1 MKSSLKT
8 LAVWLIIGIIFI
20 VLVTSIL
27 GNSDNK
33 LSYSELLTKV
43 EAGEV
48 KELKINSS
56 GTSADVKLKNE
67 NIVKEVNIPSIDSLM
82 DTLQEPMKTGSIEVK
97 EDSESSTPNET
108 DETEAKDP
116 EVDYKPLLEALSKKV
131 KYNGESV
138 NIDNIEDLIT
148 NYQKGLNYDKKQE
161 QYENLQN
168 SKVEQYVSKKA
179 KELGMSVDEYI
190 EQVENYEKE
199 QEREKEQARLE
210 EMINNGVPEDVAKE
224 VIATSQL
231 RKQLQEKENALKEQ
245 EEKAKAEN
253 DKNKQYADFV
263 EQFPNVE
270 PESIP
275 KEVFE
280 KAQETNLVSAY
291 KDWLIKDLETKL
303 QIKEQNEKNASRAI
317 GSVTDTGTTQKQGP
331 IDPFLEGFNSD

>member
-1 MKSSLKT
+1 MENEVENNTPVVDTEVSDDDFFGDVNDEVIEESNVNETNEESDSSK
-8 LAVWLIIGIIFI
+8 
-20 VLVTSIL
+20 
-27 GNSDNK
+27 
-33 LSYSELLTKV
+33 
-43 EAGEV
+43 
-48 KELKINSS
+48 
-56 GTSADVKLKNE
+56 
-67 NIVKEVNIPSIDSLM
+67 
-82 DTLQEPMKTGSIEVK
+82 
-97 EDSESSTPNET
+97 PNET
-108 DETEAKDP
+108 DETKVEDT

-138 NIDNIEDLIT
+138 NIDNIEDLVT

-199 QEREKEQARLE
+199 QERQKEQERLE

-231 RKQLQEKENALKEQ
+231 RKQLQEKENQLKEQ
-245 EEKAKAEN
+245 EEKAKKEN

-263 EQFPNVE
+263 EQFPGVK

-280 KAQETNLVSAY
+280 NAQHKTLVEAY

-303 QIKEQNEKNASRAI
+303 QIKEQNEKNAKSAV
-317 GSVTDTGTTQKQGP
+317 GSVTETGQTKKQEP
-331 IDPFLEGFNSD
+331 SDLFLEGFDSDS

>member
-1 MKSSLKT
+1 MENEVENNTPVVDTEVSDDDFFSDVSNEVIEESST
-8 LAVWLIIGIIFI
+8 E
-20 VLVTSIL
+20 T
-27 GNSDNK
+27 
-33 LSYSELLTKV
+33 E
-43 EAGEV
+43 
-48 KELKINSS
+48 KE
-56 GTSADVKLKNE
+56 
-67 NIVKEVNIPSIDSLM
+67 
-82 DTLQEPMKTGSIEVK
+82 EP
-97 EDSESSTPNET
+97 ESSTPNET
-108 DETEAKDP
+108 GDKKEESV

-138 NIDNIEDLIT
+138 NIESIDDLVT
-148 NYQKGLNYDKKQE
+148 NFQKGLNYDKKQE

-190 EQVENYEKE
+190 DQVEKYERDQEKAKE
-199 QEREKEQARLE
+199 KARLE

-245 EEKAKAEN
+245 EERTKAEN

-263 EQFPNVE
+263 EKFPNVK
-270 PESIP
+270 PEDIP

-280 KAQETNLVSAY
+280 NAQSSNLVSAY

-303 QIKEQNEKNASRAI
+303 QIKEQNEKNEKSAI
-317 GSVTDTGTTQKQGP
+317 GSVTETGTTQKQKA
-331 IDPFLEGFNSD
+331 IDPFLEGFDSD

>member
-1 MKSSLKT
+1 MENE
-8 LAVWLIIGIIFI
+8 VENNIP
-20 VLVTSIL
+20 VV
-27 GNSDNK
+27 D
-33 LSYSELLTKV
+33 TKV
-43 EAGEV
+43 TDDDFFGDVSDEV
-48 KELKINSS
+48 INESNTDEPKE
-56 GTSADVKLKNE
+56 E
-67 NIVKEVNIPSIDSLM
+67 
-82 DTLQEPMKTGSIEVK
+82 
-97 EDSESSTPNET
+97 SESSTPNET
-108 DETEAKDP
+108 DETDEKP
-116 EVDYKPLLEALSKKV
+116 VEVDYKPLLEALSQKV

-138 NIDNIEDLIT
+138 KIESIDDLVT
-148 NYQKGLNYDKKQE
+148 NFQKGLNYDKKQE

-190 EQVENYEKE
+190 EQVENYER
-199 QEREKEQARLE
+199 QQEKEKEKARLE

-245 EEKAKAEN
+245 EEATKREN

-280 KAQETNLVSAY
+280 NAQNSNLVSAY

-303 QIKEQNEKNASRAI
+303 QIKEQNEKNAKSAI
-317 GSVTDTGTTQKQGP
+317 GSVTETGTTQKQKA
-331 IDPFLEGFNSD
+331 IDPFLEGFDSD

>member
-1 MKSSLKT
+1 MENEVENNTPVVDTEVSDDDFFSDVSDEVIKESST
-8 LAVWLIIGIIFI
+8 
-20 VLVTSIL
+20 
-27 GNSDNK
+27 D
-33 LSYSELLTKV
+33 ETK
-43 EAGEV
+43 EE
-48 KELKINSS
+48 
-56 GTSADVKLKNE
+56 
-67 NIVKEVNIPSIDSLM
+67 
-82 DTLQEPMKTGSIEVK
+82 
-97 EDSESSTPNET
+97 SESSTPNET
-108 DETEAKDP
+108 DETDEKP
-116 EVDYKPLLEALSKKV
+116 VEVDYKPLLEALSKKV

-138 NIDNIEDLIT
+138 NIDNIDDLIT

-179 KELGMSVDEYI
+179 KELGMSVDDYI
-190 EQVENYEKE
+190 DQVENYERE
-199 QEREKEQARLE
+199 QEKKKEEARLE

-263 EQFPNVE
+263 EKFPNVK
-270 PESIP
+270 PEDIP

-280 KAQETNLVSAY
+280 NAQNSNLVSAY

-303 QIKEQNEKNASRAI
+303 QIKEQNEKNAKSAI
-317 GSVTDTGTTQKQGP
+317 GSVTETGTTQKQKAV
-331 IDPFLEGFNSD
+331 DLFLEGFDSN

>member
-1 MKSSLKT
+1 MENEVENNT
-8 LAVWLIIGIIFI
+8 PV
-20 VLVTSIL
+20 
-27 GNSDNK
+27 
-33 LSYSELLTKV
+33 V
-43 EAGEV
+43 EANVADDDFFGEV
-48 KELKINSS
+48 DNEVINETESQ
-56 GTSADVKLKNE
+56 DVE
-67 NIVKEVNIPSIDSLM
+67 EAS
-82 DTLQEPMKTGSIEVK
+82 TE
-97 EDSESSTPNET
+97 SESSTPNET
-108 DETEAKDP
+108 DKNETTDT

-179 KELGMSVDEYI
+179 RELGMSVDEYI
-190 EQVENYEKE
+190 DQVENYERE
-199 QEREKEQARLE
+199 QEKEKEKARLE

-231 RKQLQEKENALKEQ
+231 RKQLEEEKAQLKER

-263 EQFPNVE
+263 EQFPNVKAE
-270 PESIP
+270 DIP

-280 KAQETNLVSAY
+280 KAQSSNLVSAY
-291 KDWLIKDLETKL
+291 KDWLITDLQTKL
-303 QIKEQNEKNASRAI
+303 QIKEQNEKNANSAI
-317 GSVTDTGTTQKQGP
+317 GSVTETGQTKKQEP
-331 IDPFLEGFNSD
+331 VDLFLEGFDSD

>member
-1 MKSSLKT
+1 MENEVENNTPVVDTEVSDDDFFSDVSDEVIKESST
-8 LAVWLIIGIIFI
+8 
-20 VLVTSIL
+20 
-27 GNSDNK
+27 D
-33 LSYSELLTKV
+33 ETK
-43 EAGEV
+43 EE
-48 KELKINSS
+48 
-56 GTSADVKLKNE
+56 
-67 NIVKEVNIPSIDSLM
+67 
-82 DTLQEPMKTGSIEVK
+82 
-97 EDSESSTPNET
+97 SESSTPNET
-108 DETEAKDP
+108 DGTDEKP
-116 EVDYKPLLEALSKKV
+116 VEVDYKPLLEALSKKV

-138 NIDNIEDLIT
+138 NIDNIDDLIT

-190 EQVENYEKE
+190 DKVENYERE
-199 QEREKEQARLE
+199 QEKEKEKARLE

-231 RKQLQEKENALKEQ
+231 RKQLQEKENQLKEQ

-263 EQFPNVE
+263 EKFPSVK
-270 PESIP
+270 PEDIP

-280 KAQETNLVSAY
+280 NAQSSNLVSAY

-303 QIKEQNEKNASRAI
+303 KVKEQNEKNAKSAI
-317 GSVTDTGTTQKQGP
+317 GSVTETGTTQKQKAV
-331 IDPFLEGFNSD
+331 DLFLEGFDSD

>member
-1 MKSSLKT
+1 ME
-8 LAVWLIIGIIFI
+8 
-20 VLVTSIL
+20 
-27 GNSDNK
+27 N
-33 LSYSELLTKV
+33 EV
-43 EAGEV
+43 ENNTPVVETNVADDDFFGEV
-48 KELKINSS
+48 DNEVINETESQ
-56 GTSADVKLKNE
+56 DVKE
-67 NIVKEVNIPSIDSLM
+67 ASTE
-82 DTLQEPMKTGSIEVK
+82 
-97 EDSESSTPNET
+97 SESSTPNET
-108 DETEAKDP
+108 DKNETTDT

-179 KELGMSVDEYI
+179 KELGMTVDEYI
-190 EQVENYEKE
+190 DQVENYERE
-199 QEREKEQARLE
+199 QEKEKEKARLE

-231 RKQLQEKENALKEQ
+231 RKQLQEKENQLKEQ

-263 EQFPNVE
+263 EQFPNVK
-270 PESIP
+270 PEDIP

-280 KAQETNLVSAY
+280 KAQSSDLVSAY
-291 KDWLIKDLETKL
+291 KDWLITDLQTKL
-303 QIKEQNEKNASRAI
+303 QIKEQNEKNANSAI
-317 GSVTDTGTTQKQGP
+317 GSVTETGQTKKQEP
-331 IDPFLEGFNSD
+331 VDMFLEGFDSD